1 MLGIRGHLLKNDS
14 EKNSFEVRAYV
25 VAHNNHN
32 ATCYAVEIWHTPYMD
47 IISIFLCNFINV
59 PIKLFFIDFFCSSG
73 QTKINEKRDRNYW
86 KTFFIIQASSFL

>member
-32 ATCYAVEIWHTPYMD
+32 ATCFAVEIWHTPYMD
-47 IISIFLCNFINV
+47 IISIISVQFHQC
-59 PIKLFFIDFFCSSG
+59 ID
-73 QTKINEKRDRNYW
+73 
-86 KTFFIIQASSFL
+86 KTFFL

>member
-59 PIKLFFIDFFCSSG
+59 PIKLL
-73 QTKINEKRDRNYW
+73 
-86 KTFFIIQASSFL
+86 FL